1 MVRTKYLNGV
11 VLIFSD
17 DLLSSGLWYLSL
29 LINIEVD
36 SILHGE
42 VREAATLDAGQSEGR
57 LALG

>member
-1 MVRTKYLNGV
+1 MKYLNGV
-11 VLIFSD
+11 VFVFSD
-17 DLLSSGLWYLSL
+17 DLLSSGLWFLSL
-29 LINIEVD
+29 LINIEAD

>member
-17 DLLSSGLWYLSL
+17 DLLSSSLWYLSL

-36 SILHGE
+36 SILHEE
-42 VREAATLDAGQSEGR
+42 VRETATLDAGQSESR

>member
-1 MVRTKYLNGV
+1 MVRAKYLNGV
-11 VLIFSD
+11 VLVFSD
-17 DLLSSGLWYLSL
+17 DLLSSGLWFLSL

-42 VREAATLDAGQSEGR
+42 VCEAATLDAGQSEGR

>member
-1 MVRTKYLNGV
+1 MVRAKYLNGV

-17 DLLSSGLWYLSL
+17 DSLSSSLWCFSL

-36 SILHGE
+36 SISRGE
-42 VREAATLDAGQSEGR
+42 VRETATLDAGQSESR